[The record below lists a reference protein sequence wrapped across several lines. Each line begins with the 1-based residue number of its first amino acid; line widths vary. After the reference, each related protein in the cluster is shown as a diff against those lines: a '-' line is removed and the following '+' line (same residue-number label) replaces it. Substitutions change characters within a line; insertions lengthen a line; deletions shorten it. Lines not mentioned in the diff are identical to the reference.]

1 MTNIMSVYI
10 PHIFSNIDE
19 ARIIRVFDSLSIGK
33 IKNIDFVAKT
43 SKDGVVY
50 NAAYIHMESWYDTVI
65 STTFQERV
73 RNPDKEARLVYDEP
87 WYWIVLENRGVKR
100 TRTTKT
106 NKNNTTPVK
115 SRFIKQ
121 NNKIPLTF
129 LESVKRNLTRDF
141 DTNVNEEEEEEARH
155 IISIDGRY
163 VQKLEQKIQ
172 DFQNTITQYNP
183 EGIYYPQIDLYQYKI
198 SVMQD
203 EIDSLRERVAM
214 LEDSQFNSIV

>member
-10 PHIFSNIDE
+10 PHVFSNIDE

-43 SKDGVVY
+43 SKDGAVY
-50 NAAYIHMESWYDTVI
+50 NAAYIHLESWYDTVI
-65 STTFQERV
+65 SQTFQERI

-87 WYWIVLENRGVKR
+87 WYWIVLENRSVKR
-100 TRTTKT
+100 TPTTKT
-106 NKNNTTPVK
+106 NNNNTPVK

-129 LESVKRNLTRDF
+129 LESVKRNLMSDF
-141 DTNVNEEEEEEARH
+141 DTKADEEEARH

-203 EIDSLRERVAM
+203 DIDSLRERVAM

>member
-1 MTNIMSVYI
+1 MNTIMSVYI
-10 PHIFSNIDE
+10 PHVFSNIDE
-19 ARIIRVFDSLSIGK
+19 SRIMRVFDSLSIGK

-43 SKDGVVY
+43 SKDGTVY
-50 NAAYIHMESWYDTVI
+50 NAAYIHFESWYDTVI
-65 STTFQERV
+65 SKTFQERIT
-73 RNPDKEARLVYDEP
+73 NPDKEARLVYDEP

-100 TRTTKT
+100 TPTK
-106 NKNNTTPVK
+106 KKNTTPVK
-115 SRFIKQ
+115 SNFIKQ
-121 NNKIPLTF
+121 QNNKTSLTF
-129 LESVKRNLTRDF
+129 LESVKRNLMGDF
-141 DTNVNEEEEEEARH
+141 DTKVDEEARH

-163 VQKLEQKIQ
+163 VEKLEQKIQ
-172 DFQNTITQYNP
+172 DFQNTITQYNH